1 MQAIEQSTLPGET
14 VLTFSIRHGAGFVTL
29 AASDL
34 TPRELAQLHNQLNDL
49 ARKVQGNIAL
59 DLTLVKPLNCAW
71 INSLI
76 DVHHGCKNLG
86 GQLVIAGM
94 PPDAADILRTTGLD
108 KKLIMSATREDALR
122 YFRTGED
129 PRPGLLSWLKV
140 RKAA

>member
-1 MQAIEQSTLPGET
+1 MQAAQPPALPGET

-29 AASDL
+29 AAADL
-34 TPRELAQLHNQLNDL
+34 NHRELGQLLSHLQDL

-59 DLTLVKPLNCAW
+59 DLVMVRPLNCAW
-71 INSLI
+71 INGLI
-76 DVHHGCKNLG
+76 DYHHNCRELG
-86 GQLVIAGM
+86 GQLVIAGL
-94 PPDAADILRTTGLD
+94 PPDAADIMRTTGLD

-129 PRPGLLSWLKV
+129 PRPGLLSWLKG